1 MSTTLPFKRKIIND
15 PLYGFITISDKLVFD
30 VIEHPFFQRLRRIEQ
45 LGLASMVYP
54 GALHTRF
61 HHALGAMHLMGQAIE
76 TLRSKD
82 FHISN
87 EEAQG
92 ATLAILLHDIGH
104 GPFSHA
110 LEHHIVHGISHE
122 EITLMFMKQLNLEF
136 DNKLETAIAI
146 FSNTYPRKFL
156 HQLVS
161 GQLDMDRLDY
171 LMRDSFYTGVSEGV
185 ISTDRILKML
195 TVVDDELAVE
205 LKGIYSIE
213 KFIVARRLMYW
224 QVYYH
229 KTVLAVEYMLISILN
244 RARTL
249 AFEGRKLPASESL
262 MFFLSQQIG
271 GKQFISSPSILSTFA
286 SLDDYDIHCAIKQWS
301 GYPDAILSSLCDS
314 LINRNLFR
322 VIITSTPLA
331 EDRIIEIRNS
341 INMKLNLAGND
352 YSYFMGQGEISNSA
366 YDPNNDRITIVDKN
380 SQRWDISGLSEQLN
394 IAIYNKTV
402 SKFFTYFPKWAY
414 NIETHVK

>member
-1 MSTTLPFKRKIIND
+1 MTTAPDFKRKIIND

-76 TLRSKD
+76 TLRSKG
-82 FHISN
+82 FQISAD
-87 EEAQG
+87 EAQG

-110 LEHHIVHGISHE
+110 LEHHIVHAVSHE
-122 EITLMFMKQLNLEF
+122 EITLMFMKQLNTEF
-136 DNKLETAIAI
+136 DNKLSTAIAI
-146 FSNTYPRKFL
+146 FENSYPRKFL

-195 TVVDDELAVE
+195 TVADDDLAVE

-229 KTVLAVEYMLISILN
+229 KTVLAVEYMLISILS

-249 AFEGRKLPASESL
+249 ATEGVDLQASAAL
-262 MFFLSQQIG
+262 MFFLQQQIG
-271 GKQFISSPSILSTFA
+271 REQFDASPSILSAFA
-286 SLDDYDIHCAIKQWS
+286 VLDDYDIYSALKQWS
-301 GYPDAILSSLCDS
+301 AHSDPILSSLCSD
-314 LINRNLFR
+314 LLNRKLFR
-322 VIITSTPLA
+322 VVITTTPFPDEKTNA
-331 EDRIIEIRNS
+331 IRAMIKKQLTLS
-341 INMKLNLAGND
+341 ND
-352 YSYFMGQGEISNSA
+352 NYRYFTGQGEISNSA
-366 YDPNNDRITIVDKN
+366 YDPNSDRITIIDKN
-380 SQRWDISGLSEQLN
+380 GERWDISGLSEQLN
-394 IAIYNKTV
+394 IAVYNKTV
-402 SKFFTYFPKWAY
+402 SKFFTYYPKWA
-414 NIETHVK
+414 NE

>member
-1 MSTTLPFKRKIIND
+1 MSTAPSFKRKIIND
-15 PLYGFITISDKLVFD
+15 PLYGFITIADKLVFD

-61 HHALGAMHLMGQAIE
+61 HHAIGAMHLMGQAIE

-82 FHISN
+82 FQISN
-87 EEAQG
+87 IEAQG

-110 LEHHIVHGISHE
+110 LEHHIVHEISHE
-122 EITLMFMKQLNLEF
+122 EITLIFMKKLNSEF

-146 FSNTYPRKFL
+146 FENSYPRKFL

-161 GQLDMDRLDY
+161 GQLDMDRMDY

-229 KTVLAVEYMLISILN
+229 KTVLAVEYMQISILN
-244 RARTL
+244 RARAL
-249 AFEGRKLPASESL
+249 AAEGRELPASKSL

-271 GKQFISSPSILSTFA
+271 NEEFIWSPEILSTFA

-301 GYPDAILSSLCDS
+301 TYPDAILSSLCDS
-314 LINRNLFR
+314 LLNRNLFR
-322 VIITSTPLA
+322 VIITSTPLPVDNIK
-331 EDRIIEIRNS
+331 EIQNRITQ
-341 INMKLNLAGND
+341 KLNLTGEN
-352 YSYFMGQGEISNSA
+352 YKYFTGQGEISNSA

-380 SQRWDISGLSEQLN
+380 NQRWDISGLSEQLN

-402 SKFFTYFPKWAY
+402 SKFFTYYPKWAD
-414 NIETHVK
+414 E

>member
-1 MSTTLPFKRKIIND
+1 MSTDPAFNRKIIND
-15 PLYGFITISDKLVFD
+15 PLYGFITIADKLVFD
-30 VIEHPFFQRLRRIEQ
+30 VIEHPYFQRLRRIEQ

-76 TLRSKD
+76 TLRSKG
-82 FHISN
+82 FEISP
-87 EEAQG
+87 EEALG

-110 LEHHIVHGISHE
+110 LEHHIAQGITHE
-122 EITLMFMKQLNLEF
+122 EITLVFLRYLNTEF
-136 DNKLETAIAI
+136 ENKLETAIAI
-146 FSNTYPRKFL
+146 FENTYPRKFL

-195 TVVDDELAVE
+195 TVDDDELAVD

-229 KTVLAVEYMLISILN
+229 KTVLAVEYMQISILN

-249 AFEGRKLPASESL
+249 ASKGIELPASSAL
-262 MFFLSQQIG
+262 MFFLSQEIG
-271 GKQFISSPSILSTFA
+271 KEQFETSPEILSTFA
-286 SLDDYDIHCAIKQWS
+286 SLDDYDIHSAIKQWS
-301 GYPDAILSSLCDS
+301 SHPDPILSLLCTSL
-314 LINRNLFR
+314 LNRNLFR
-322 VIITSTPLA
+322 VIISTTPFA
-331 EDRIIEIRNS
+331 EDKINGIRQRITE
-341 INMKLNLAGND
+341 KLKLGGED
-352 YSYFMGQGEISNSA
+352 FSYFTGQGEISNSA
-366 YDPNNDRITIVDKN
+366 YDPNNDRITIIDKN
-380 SQRWDISGLSEQLN
+380 GERWDISGLSEQLN
-394 IAIYNKTV
+394 IAVYNKTV
-402 SKFFTYFPKWAY
+402 SKYFTYFPKWAGL
-414 NIETHVK
+414 

>member
-1 MSTTLPFKRKIIND
+1 VNTTKKKKRKIIND
-15 PLYGFITISDKLVFD
+15 PLYGFITISDELVFKL
-30 VIEHPFFQRLRRIEQ
+30 IEHPYFQRLRRIEQ

-76 TLRSKD
+76 TLRSKGLQ
-82 FHISN
+82 ISKN
-87 EEAQG
+87 EAQG

-110 LEHHIVHGISHE
+110 LEHHIVSGITHE
-122 EITLMFMKQLNLEF
+122 EITLLFMKQLNREF
-136 DNKLETAIAI
+136 DNKLDTAISI
-146 FSNTYPRKFL
+146 FENTYPRKFL

-195 TVVDDELAVE
+195 TVADDELAVE

-229 KTVLAVEYMLISILN
+229 KTVLAVEYMLISILE

-249 AFEGRKLPASESL
+249 VSEGKNIAASSAL
-262 MFFLSQQIG
+262 MFFLGQTIEK
-271 GKQFISSPSILSTFA
+271 KQFESSPSFLSKFA
-286 SLDDYDIHCAIKQWS
+286 KLDDYDIYSAIKEWAS
-301 GYPDAILSSLCDS
+301 NPDQILSTLCESL
-314 LINRNLFR
+314 LNRKLFR
-322 VIITSTPLA
+322 VVITTKPFTG
-331 EDRIIEIRNS
+331 EKTNQIRTK
-341 INMKLNLAGND
+341 ITEMLKLSDLD
-352 YSYFMGQGEISNSA
+352 YSYFTGSGEISNSA
-366 YDPNNDRITIVDKN
+366 YDPSHDRISIIDKN
-380 SQRWDISGLSEQLN
+380 GERWDISGLSEQLN
-394 IAIYNKTV
+394 IAIYNKIV
-402 SKFFTYFPKWAY
+402 SKFFTYYPKWAD
-414 NIETHVK
+414 E

>member
-1 MSTTLPFKRKIIND
+1 MIIALAEKRKIIND
-15 PLYGFITISDKLVFD
+15 PLYGFITIADKLVYD

-61 HHALGAMHLMGQAIE
+61 HHALGAMHLMSLAID
-76 TLRSKD
+76 TLRSKG
-82 FHISN
+82 FQITQ

-92 ATLAILLHDIGH
+92 ATLAILMHDIGH

-110 LEHHIVHGISHE
+110 LEHHIVTGISHE
-122 EITLMFMKQLNLEF
+122 DITLMFMHQLNAEF
-136 DNKLETAIAI
+136 DNKLGLAIAI
-146 FSNTYPRKFL
+146 FENTYSRKFL

-195 TVVDDELAVE
+195 TVSDDELAVE

-229 KTVLAVEYMLISILN
+229 KTVLAVEYMIISILN
-244 RARTL
+244 RARAL
-249 AFEGRKLPASESL
+249 AAEGLKLPASAAL
-262 MFFLSQQIG
+262 MFFLDREIG
-271 GKQFISSPSILSTFA
+271 KKQFISSPTFLSTFA
-286 SLDDYDIHCAIKQWS
+286 ALDDYDIYSAIKEWS
-301 GYPDAILSSLCDS
+301 SHPDKILSLLCSSL
-314 LINRNLFR
+314 LNRNLFR
-322 VIITSTPLA
+322 VSISTIPFDTEKA
-331 EDRIIEIRNS
+331 EKIQRRISE
-341 INMKLNLAGND
+341 KLSLSGDD
-352 YSYFMGQGEISNSA
+352 YQYFSGQGEISNSA
-366 YDPNNDRITIVDKN
+366 YDPNNDRITIIDK
-380 SQRWDISGLSEQLN
+380 SGERWDISGLSEQLN
-394 IAIYNKTV
+394 IAVYNKTV
-402 SKFFTYFPKWAY
+402 SKYFTYFPKWAD
-414 NIETHVK
+414 I

>member
-1 MSTTLPFKRKIIND
+1 MTTSLPFKRKIIND
-15 PLYGFITISDKLVFD
+15 PLYGFITIADKLVFD
-30 VIEHPFFQRLRRIEQ
+30 VIEHSFFQRLRRIEQ

-76 TLRSKD
+76 TLRSKG

-92 ATLAILLHDIGH
+92 AILAILLHDIGH

-110 LEHHIVHGISHE
+110 LEHQIVHCISHE
-122 EITLMFMKQLNLEF
+122 EITLMFMKYLNAEF
-136 DNKLETAIAI
+136 GGKLDMAISI
-146 FSNTYPRKFL
+146 FENSYPRKFL

-171 LMRDSFYTGVSEGV
+171 LMRDSFYTGVNEGV

-195 TVVDDELAVE
+195 TVHDDELAVE

-229 KTVLAVEYMLISILN
+229 KTVLSVEYMLVSILN
-244 RARTL
+244 RARVLL
-249 AFEGRKLPASESL
+249 AESKELPASKAL
-262 MFFLSQQIG
+262 RFFLSQQIG
-271 GKQFISSPSILSTFA
+271 KEQFDSSPEILATFA
-286 SLDDYDIHCAIKQWS
+286 ALDDYDIHSAIKEWS
-301 GYPDAILSSLCDS
+301 SNPDPVLSLLCTSL
-314 LINRNLFR
+314 LNRKLFR
-322 VIITSTPLA
+322 VIISNTPFA
-331 EDRIIEIRNS
+331 PEKIEKIRNN
-341 INMKLNLAGND
+341 ITGKLKLKIDEYKFLSGL
-352 YSYFMGQGEISNSA
+352 GEISNSA
-366 YDPNNDRITIVDKN
+366 YDPNNDRITMVDKN
-380 SQRWDISGLSEQLN
+380 DQRWDISGLSEQLN

-402 SKFFTYFPKWAY
+402 SKYFIYYPKWAED
-414 NIETHVK
+414 N

>member
-1 MSTTLPFKRKIIND
+1 VTTASGFKRKIIND
-15 PLYGFITISDKLVFD
+15 PLYGFITIADKLVFD

-45 LGLASMVYP
+45 LGHASMVYP

-61 HHALGAMHLMGQAIE
+61 HHALGAMHLMSLAIE
-76 TLRSKD
+76 TLRSKG

-110 LEHHIVHGISHE
+110 LEHHIVTGISHE
-122 EITLMFMKQLNLEF
+122 EITSMFMKQLNIEF
-136 DNKLETAIAI
+136 DHKLDVAIAI
-146 FSNTYPRKFL
+146 FENNYPRKFL

-171 LMRDSFYTGVSEGV
+171 LMRDSFYTGVNEGV

-195 TVVDDELAVE
+195 TVDDDELAVE

-244 RARTL
+244 RARELVKNGRELPCSSALKYFL
-249 AFEGRKLPASESL
+249 ARQVSKEQFNAS
-262 MFFLSQQIG
+262 
-271 GKQFISSPSILSTFA
+271 PDILLKFA
-286 SLDDYDIHCAIKQWS
+286 ALDDYDIHHAVKEWS
-301 GYPDAILSSLCDS
+301 DDSDPILGLLCKSLM
-314 LINRNLFR
+314 NRKLFR
-322 VIITSTPLA
+322 VVINTEPFTEEKTAQIKN
-331 EDRIIEIRNS
+331 RIIER
-341 INMKLNLAGND
+341 LNLNGEE
-352 YSYFMGQGEISNSA
+352 YKYFIGQGEISNSA
-366 YDPNNDRITIVDKN
+366 YNPGSDRITIVDKKGE
-380 SQRWDISGLSEQLN
+380 RWDISGLSEQLN
-394 IAIYNKTV
+394 IAVYNKTV
-402 SKFFTYFPKWAY
+402 SKYFTYFPKWADL
-414 NIETHVK
+414 

>member
-1 MSTTLPFKRKIIND
+1 VSSAPVFKRKIIND
-15 PLYGFITISDKLVFD
+15 PLYGFITIADKLVFD

-76 TLRSKD
+76 TLRSKG
-82 FHISN
+82 FQISA

-110 LEHHIVHGISHE
+110 LEHHIVHNISHE
-122 EITLMFMKQLNLEF
+122 EITLMFLKYLNKEF
-136 DNKLETAIAI
+136 DDKLETAIAI
-146 FSNTYPRKFL
+146 FENSYPRKFL

-161 GQLDMDRLDY
+161 GQLDVDRLDY

-195 TVVDDELAVE
+195 TVVDDDLAVE

-229 KTVLAVEYMLISILN
+229 KTVLAVEYMQISILN

-249 AFEGRKLPASESL
+249 ASKGVELPASSAL
-262 MFFLSQQIG
+262 MFFLRQQIG
-271 GKQFISSPSILSTFA
+271 KEQFESSPEILSTFA
-286 SLDDYDIHCAIKQWS
+286 SLDDYDIHSAIKEWS
-301 GYPDAILSSLCDS
+301 SHPDPILSLLCTSL
-314 LINRNLFR
+314 LHRNLFR
-322 VIITSTPLA
+322 VVISATPFAEEKTS
-331 EDRIIEIRNS
+331 EIRNR
-341 INMKLNLAGND
+341 IITKLNLKGED
-352 YSYFMGQGEISNSA
+352 YSYFTGQGEISNSA
-366 YDPNNDRITIVDKN
+366 YDPNNDRITIVDKDGE
-380 SQRWDISGLSEQLN
+380 RWDISGLSEQLN

-402 SKFFTYFPKWAY
+402 SKFFTWFPKWAD
-414 NIETHVK
+414 K

>member
-1 MSTTLPFKRKIIND
+1 MSVPASFKRKIIND
-15 PLYGFITISDKLVFD
+15 PLYGFITIADKLVFD
-30 VIEHPFFQRLRRIEQ
+30 VIEHPYFQRLRRIEQ

-61 HHALGAMHLMGQAIE
+61 HHALGAMHLMGLAIE
-76 TLRSKD
+76 TLRSKG
-82 FHISN
+82 FEISQQ
-87 EEAQG
+87 EAQG

-110 LEHHIVHGISHE
+110 LEHQFVHGISHE
-122 EITLMFMKQLNLEF
+122 EITLMFLKYLNKEF

-146 FSNTYPRKFL
+146 FENTYPRKFL

-161 GQLDMDRLDY
+161 GQLDVDRLDY

-195 TVVDDELAVE
+195 TVDDDELAVE

-229 KTVLAVEYMLISILN
+229 KTVLAVEYMQISILN
-244 RARTL
+244 RARSL
-249 AFEGRKLPASESL
+249 AMIGIALPASVAL
-262 MFFLSQQIG
+262 KFFLNQEIG
-271 GKQFISSPSILSTFA
+271 KEQFLSSPDMLSQFA
-286 SLDDYDIHCAIKQWS
+286 ALDDYDIHSAIKEWAS
-301 GYPDAILSSLCDS
+301 HSDPILSSLCYS
-314 LINRNLFR
+314 LLNRELFR
-322 VIITSTPLA
+322 AVITSVPFS
-331 EDRIIEIRNS
+331 EEKINGIRQK
-341 INMKLNLAGND
+341 ITEKLGLSGDD
-352 YSYFMGQGEISNSA
+352 YSYFTGQGEISNSA
-366 YDPNNDRITIVDKN
+366 YDPNNDRITIIDKN
-380 SQRWDISGLSEQLN
+380 GERWDISGLSEQLN

-402 SKFFTYFPKWAY
+402 SKFFTYFPKWAD
-414 NIETHVK
+414 E

>member
-1 MSTTLPFKRKIIND
+1 MTPSPVFKRKIIND

-61 HHALGAMHLMGQAIE
+61 QHALGSMHLMGQAIE
-76 TLRSKD
+76 TLRSKGLN
-82 FHISN
+82 ISAD
-87 EEAQG
+87 EAQG

-110 LEHHIVHGISHE
+110 LEHHIVSGISHE
-122 EITLMFMKQLNLEF
+122 EITLIFMKQLNAEF
-136 DNKLETAIAI
+136 GNKLETAISI
-146 FSNTYPRKFL
+146 FENSYPRKFF

-195 TVVDDELAVE
+195 TVDDDELAVE

-229 KTVLAVEYMLISILN
+229 KTVLAVEYMLVSILS
-244 RARTL
+244 RARALVTS
-249 AFEGRKLPASESL
+249 GSKLPASTAL
-262 MFFLSQQIG
+262 LFFLSQQV
-271 GKQFISSPSILSTFA
+271 GKEQFTTSPSVLSTF
-286 SLDDYDIHCAIKQWS
+286 SKLDDYDIYSAIKEWASNDDQ
-301 GYPDAILSSLCDS
+301 ILSLLCTSL
-314 LINRNLFR
+314 LNRKLFR
-322 VIITSTPLA
+322 VVITTEPFEVEKINKINS
-331 EDRIIEIRNS
+331 RITE
-341 INMKLNLAGND
+341 KLNLSGD
-352 YSYFMGQGEISNSA
+352 EYSYYSGQGEISNSA
-366 YDPNNDRITIVDKN
+366 YDPNNDRITIIDKMGE
-380 SQRWDISGLSEQLN
+380 RWDISGLSEQLN

-402 SKFFTYFPKWAY
+402 SKFFTYFPKWA
-414 NIETHVK
+414 ND

>member
-1 MSTTLPFKRKIIND
+1 MATAPAFKRKIIND
-15 PLYGFITISDKLVFD
+15 PLYGFITIADKLVFD
-30 VIEHPFFQRLRRIEQ
+30 IIEHPFFQRLRRIEQ

-61 HHALGAMHLMGQAIE
+61 HHAIGAMHLMGQAIE

-82 FHISN
+82 FQISPK
-87 EEAQG
+87 EAQG

-110 LEHHIVHGISHE
+110 LEHHIVHDISHE
-122 EITLMFMKQLNLEF
+122 EITLMFMKELNSEF
-136 DNKLETAIAI
+136 DNKLETAIEI

-161 GQLDMDRLDY
+161 GQLDMDRMDY

-229 KTVLAVEYMLISILN
+229 KTVLAVEYMQISILN
-244 RARTL
+244 RARAL
-249 AFEGRKLPASESL
+249 ATEGKELPASKSL
-262 MFFLSQQIG
+262 MFFLSRQIG
-271 GKQFISSPSILSTFA
+271 EAQFIASPEILSIFA
-286 SLDDYDIHCAIKQWS
+286 SLDDYDIHCAIKQWAS
-301 GYPDAILSSLCDS
+301 YPDAILSSLCKS
-314 LINRNLFR
+314 LLNRNLFR
-322 VIITSTPLA
+322 VVITSTPMEA
-331 EDRIIEIRNS
+331 ERITEIKNRIS
-341 INMKLNLAGND
+341 EKLNLVGND
-352 YSYFMGQGEISNSA
+352 YSYFTGQGEISNSA
-366 YDPNNDRITIVDKN
+366 YDPNNDRITIVDKIG
-380 SQRWDISGLSEQLN
+380 QRWDISGLSEQLN

-402 SKFFTYFPKWAY
+402 SKFFTYYPKWAD
-414 NIETHVK
+414 E

>member
-1 MSTTLPFKRKIIND
+1 MTTASGFKRKIIND
-15 PLYGFITISDKLVFD
+15 PLYGFITIADKLVFD

-45 LGLASMVYP
+45 LGHASMVYP

-61 HHALGAMHLMGQAIE
+61 HHALGAMHLMSLAIE
-76 TLRSKD
+76 TLRSKG

-110 LEHHIVHGISHE
+110 LEHHIVTGISHE
-122 EITLMFMKQLNLEF
+122 EITSMFMKQLNIEF
-136 DNKLETAIAI
+136 NHKLDVAIAI
-146 FSNTYPRKFL
+146 FENKYPRKFL

-171 LMRDSFYTGVSEGV
+171 LMRDSFYTGVNEGV

-195 TVVDDELAVE
+195 TVDDDELAVE

-244 RARTL
+244 RARELVRNGRELPCSSALKYFL
-249 AFEGRKLPASESL
+249 ARQVSKEQFNAS
-262 MFFLSQQIG
+262 
-271 GKQFISSPSILSTFA
+271 PDILLKFA
-286 SLDDYDIHCAIKQWS
+286 ALDDYDIHHAVKEWS
-301 GYPDAILSSLCDS
+301 DDSDPILGLLCKSLM
-314 LINRNLFR
+314 NRKLFR
-322 VIITSTPLA
+322 VVINTEPFTEEKTAQIKN
-331 EDRIIEIRNS
+331 RIIER
-341 INMKLNLAGND
+341 LNLNGEE
-352 YSYFMGQGEISNSA
+352 YKYFIGQGEISNSA
-366 YDPNNDRITIVDKN
+366 YDPGSDRITIVDKKGE
-380 SQRWDISGLSEQLN
+380 RWDISGLSEQLN
-394 IAIYNKTV
+394 IAVYNKTV
-402 SKFFTYFPKWAY
+402 SKYFTYFPKWADL
-414 NIETHVK
+414 

>member
-1 MSTTLPFKRKIIND
+1 MTTAPDFKRKIIND

-76 TLRSKD
+76 TLRSKG
-82 FHISN
+82 FQISAD
-87 EEAQG
+87 EAQG

-110 LEHHIVHGISHE
+110 LEHHIVHAVSHE
-122 EITLMFMKQLNLEF
+122 EITLMFMKQLNTEF
-136 DNKLETAIAI
+136 DNKLSTAIAI
-146 FSNTYPRKFL
+146 FENSYPRKFL

-195 TVVDDELAVE
+195 TVADDDLAVE

-229 KTVLAVEYMLISILN
+229 KTVLAVEYMLISILS

-249 AFEGRKLPASESL
+249 ANEGADLQASAAL
-262 MFFLSQQIG
+262 MFFLQQQIG
-271 GKQFISSPSILSTFA
+271 REQFDASPSILSAFA
-286 SLDDYDIHCAIKQWS
+286 VLDDYDIYSALKQWS
-301 GYPDAILSSLCDS
+301 AHSDPILSSLCSD
-314 LINRNLFR
+314 LLNRKLFR
-322 VIITSTPLA
+322 VVITTTPFPDEKTNA
-331 EDRIIEIRNS
+331 IRAM
-341 INMKLNLAGND
+341 IKKQLNLSND
-352 YSYFMGQGEISNSA
+352 NYRYFTGQGEISNSA
-366 YDPNNDRITIVDKN
+366 YDPNSDRITIIDKN
-380 SQRWDISGLSEQLN
+380 GERWDISGLSEQLN
-394 IAIYNKTV
+394 IAVYNKTV
-402 SKFFTYFPKWAY
+402 SKFFTYYPKWA
-414 NIETHVK
+414 NE

>member
-1 MSTTLPFKRKIIND
+1 MSTAPAFERKIIND
-15 PLYGFITISDKLVFD
+15 PLYGFITIADKLVFD

-76 TLRSKD
+76 TLRSKGFD
-82 FHISN
+82 ISQQ
-87 EEAQG
+87 EAQG

-110 LEHHIVHGISHE
+110 LENHIVQGISHE
-122 EITLMFMKQLNLEF
+122 EITLMFMQQMNSEF

-146 FSNTYPRKFL
+146 FSNTYHRKFL

-229 KTVLAVEYMLISILN
+229 KTVLSVEYMQISILN
-244 RARTL
+244 RARAL
-249 AFEGRKLPASESL
+249 AAKGVDLPASPAL
-262 MFFLSQQIG
+262 KFFLENQIG
-271 GKQFISSPSILSTFA
+271 KEQFLSSPEILSIFA
-286 SLDDYDIHCAIKQWS
+286 TLDDYDIYSAIKEWS
-301 GYPDAILSSLCDS
+301 THSDPILSSLCYS
-314 LINRNLFR
+314 VLNRELFR
-322 VIITSTPLA
+322 AVITTIPFT
-331 EDRIIEIRNS
+331 EEKINGIRNR
-341 INMKLNLAGND
+341 ITEKLKLDGED
-352 YSYFMGQGEISNSA
+352 YSYFTGQGEISNSA
-366 YDPNNDRITIVDKN
+366 YDPNNDRITIVDKKGE
-380 SQRWDISGLSEQLN
+380 RWDISGLSEQLN

-402 SKFFTYFPKWAY
+402 SKFFTYFPKWAD
-414 NIETHVK
+414 

>member
-1 MSTTLPFKRKIIND
+1 MAKRKIIND
-15 PLYGFITISDKLVFD
+15 PLYGFITIADPLVFD
-30 VIEHPFFQRLRRIEQ
+30 IIEHPFFQRLRRIEQ

-76 TLRSKD
+76 TLKSKG
-82 FHISN
+82 FKISAK
-87 EEAQG
+87 ETQG
-92 ATLAILLHDIGH
+92 AILAILLHDIGH

-110 LEHHIVHGISHE
+110 LENHIISGISHE
-122 EITLMFMKQLNLEF
+122 EITLKIMHHLNMQF
-136 DNKLETAIAI
+136 GNRLETAIAI

-195 TVVDDELAVE
+195 TVADDELAVE

-229 KTVLAVEYMLISILN
+229 KTVLAAEYMLISILN
-244 RARTL
+244 RAREL
-249 AFEGRKLPASESL
+249 ASNSVDLPGTPAL
-262 MFFLSQQIG
+262 LFFLKNQINR
-271 GKQFISSPSILSTFA
+271 QSFIESTDILEKFTQI
-286 SLDDYDIHCAIKQWS
+286 DDYDIFTAIKEWS
-301 GYPDAILSSLCDS
+301 INDDSILSLLCRSLLD
-314 LINRNLFR
+314 RKLFR
-322 VIITSTPLA
+322 VVINSSPFSLSETLK
-331 EDRIIEIRNS
+331 IRNT
-341 INMKLNLAGND
+341 ITEKLNLNND
-352 YSYFMGQGEISNSA
+352 EYSYFTGQGEISNSA
-366 YDPNNDRITIVDKN
+366 YNPDNDRITIVDKEGN
-380 SQRWDISGLSEQLN
+380 RFDISGLSEQLN
-394 IAIYNKTV
+394 IAIYNKSV
-402 SKFFTYFPKWAY
+402 SKHFMWFPKWVS
-414 NIETHVK
+414 T

>member
-1 MSTTLPFKRKIIND
+1 MTTAPDFKRKIIND

-76 TLRSKD
+76 TLRSKG
-82 FHISN
+82 FQISTD
-87 EEAQG
+87 EAQG

-110 LEHHIVHGISHE
+110 LEHHIVHAVSHE
-122 EITLMFMKQLNLEF
+122 EITLMFMKQLNAEF
-136 DNKLETAIAI
+136 DNKLSTAIAI
-146 FSNTYPRKFL
+146 FENSYPRKFL

-195 TVVDDELAVE
+195 TVADDDLAVE

-229 KTVLAVEYMLISILN
+229 KTVLAVEYMLISILS
-244 RARTL
+244 RARSL
-249 AFEGRKLPASESL
+249 ATEGADLQASAAL
-262 MFFLSQQIG
+262 MFFLKQQIG
-271 GKQFISSPSILSTFA
+271 REQFDASPDILSTFA
-286 SLDDYDIHCAIKQWS
+286 VLDDYDIYSALKQWS
-301 GYPDAILSSLCDS
+301 THTDPILSSLCSD
-314 LINRNLFR
+314 LLNRKLFR
-322 VIITSTPLA
+322 VVITTTPFPA
-331 EDRIIEIRNS
+331 EKTNAIRAM
-341 INMKLNLAGND
+341 IKKRLNLSND
-352 YSYFMGQGEISNSA
+352 DYRYFTGQGEISNSA
-366 YDPNNDRITIVDKN
+366 YDPNSDRITIIDKN
-380 SQRWDISGLSEQLN
+380 GERWDISGLSEQLN
-394 IAIYNKTV
+394 IAVYNKTV
-402 SKFFTYFPKWAY
+402 SKFFTYYPKWA
-414 NIETHVK
+414 NE

>member
-1 MSTTLPFKRKIIND
+1 MTTSLPFKRKIIND
-15 PLYGFITISDKLVFD
+15 PLYGFITIADKLVFD

-76 TLRSKD
+76 TLRSKG
-82 FHISN
+82 FHISH

-92 ATLAILLHDIGH
+92 AILAILLHDIGH

-110 LEHHIVHGISHE
+110 LEHQIVHGISHE
-122 EITLMFMKQLNLEF
+122 EITLMFMKYLNAEF
-136 DNKLETAIAI
+136 GGKLDMAISI
-146 FSNTYPRKFL
+146 FENSYPRKFL

-171 LMRDSFYTGVSEGV
+171 LMRDSFYTGVNEGV

-195 TVVDDELAVE
+195 TVIDDELAVE

-229 KTVLAVEYMLISILN
+229 KTVLSVEYMLVSILN
-244 RARTL
+244 RARVLL
-249 AFEGRKLPASESL
+249 AESKELPSSKAL
-262 MFFLSQQIG
+262 RFFLSQQIG
-271 GKQFISSPSILSTFA
+271 KAQFDSSPEILATFA
-286 SLDDYDIHCAIKQWS
+286 AIDDYDIHSAIKEWS
-301 GYPDAILSSLCDS
+301 SNPDPVLSLLCKSLLD
-314 LINRNLFR
+314 RKLFR
-322 VIITSTPLA
+322 VIISNTPFLP
-331 EDRIIEIRNS
+331 EKIEKIRNK
-341 INMKLNLAGND
+341 ITEKLKLKSDEYKFLSGL
-352 YSYFMGQGEISNSA
+352 GEISNSA
-366 YDPNNDRITIVDKN
+366 YDPNNDRITMVDKN
-380 SQRWDISGLSEQLN
+380 DQRWDISGLSEQLN

-402 SKFFTYFPKWAY
+402 SKYFIYYPKWAED
-414 NIETHVK
+414 N

>member
-1 MSTTLPFKRKIIND
+1 MSTVSGFKRKIIND
-15 PLYGFITISDKLVFD
+15 PLYGFITIADKLVFEI
-30 VIEHPFFQRLRRIEQ
+30 IEHPFFQRLRRIEQ

-110 LEHHIVHGISHE
+110 LEHHIVHNISHE
-122 EITLMFMKQLNLEF
+122 EITLMFMNHLNSEFNNQL
-136 DNKLETAIAI
+136 KTAIEI
-146 FSNTYPRKFL
+146 FTNSYPRKFL

-195 TVVDDELAVE
+195 TVIDDELAVE

-229 KTVLAVEYMLISILN
+229 KTVLAVEYMQISILN
-244 RARTL
+244 RARAL
-249 AFEGRKLPASESL
+249 AAEGHKLPASQEL
-262 MFFLSQQIG
+262 MFFLNNQIG
-271 GKQFISSPSILSTFA
+271 KEQFDSSTSVLSAFA
-286 SLDDYDIHCAIKQWS
+286 SIDDYDIHCAIKQWS
-301 GYPDAILSSLCDS
+301 AYPDPILSSLCDS
-314 LINRNLFR
+314 LLNRNLFR
-322 VIITSTPLA
+322 VIITSEPFA
-331 EDRIIEIRNS
+331 EDKVNEIKNRITE
-341 INMKLNLAGND
+341 KLNLTGD
-352 YSYFMGQGEISNSA
+352 EYSYFTGQGEISNSA
-366 YDPNNDRITIVDKN
+366 YDPNNDRITIVDKD
-380 SQRWDISGLSEQLN
+380 SKRFDISGLSEQLN

-402 SKFFTYFPKWAY
+402 SKYFTYYPKWAD
-414 NIETHVK
+414 E

>member
-1 MSTTLPFKRKIIND
+1 MTTAPDFKRKIIND

-76 TLRSKD
+76 TLRSKG
-82 FHISN
+82 FQISAD
-87 EEAQG
+87 EAQG

-110 LEHHIVHGISHE
+110 LEHHIVHAVSHE
-122 EITLMFMKQLNLEF
+122 EITLMFMKQLNTEF
-136 DNKLETAIAI
+136 DNKLSTAIAI
-146 FSNTYPRKFL
+146 FENSYPRKFL

-195 TVVDDELAVE
+195 TVADDDLAVE

-229 KTVLAVEYMLISILN
+229 KTVLAVEYMLISILS

-249 AFEGRKLPASESL
+249 ATEGVDLQASAAL
-262 MFFLSQQIG
+262 MFFLQQQIG
-271 GKQFISSPSILSTFA
+271 REQFDASPSILSAFA
-286 SLDDYDIHCAIKQWS
+286 VLDDYDIYSALKQWS
-301 GYPDAILSSLCDS
+301 AHSDPILSSLCSD
-314 LINRNLFR
+314 LLNRKLFR
-322 VIITSTPLA
+322 VVITTTPFPDEKTNA
-331 EDRIIEIRNS
+331 IRAM
-341 INMKLNLAGND
+341 IKKQLNLSND
-352 YSYFMGQGEISNSA
+352 NYRYFTGQGEISNSA
-366 YDPNNDRITIVDKN
+366 YDPNSDRITIIDKN
-380 SQRWDISGLSEQLN
+380 GERWDISGLSEQLN
-394 IAIYNKTV
+394 IAVYNKTV
-402 SKFFTYFPKWAY
+402 SKFFTYYPKWA
-414 NIETHVK
+414 NE

>member
-1 MSTTLPFKRKIIND
+1 MTTATGFKRKIIHD
-15 PLYGFITISDKLVFD
+15 PLYGFITIADKLVFD

-45 LGLASMVYP
+45 LGHASMVYP

-61 HHALGAMHLMGQAIE
+61 HHALGAMHLMSQAIE
-76 TLRSKD
+76 TLRSKG

-110 LEHHIVHGISHE
+110 LEHHIVTGISHE
-122 EITLMFMKQLNLEF
+122 EITSMFMKQMNIEF
-136 DNKLETAIAI
+136 NHKLDVAIEIFENK
-146 FSNTYPRKFL
+146 YPRKFL

-171 LMRDSFYTGVSEGV
+171 LMRDSFYTGVNEGV

-195 TVVDDELAVE
+195 TVDGDELAVE

-244 RARTL
+244 RAREL
-249 AFEGRKLPASESL
+249 VKNGRELPCSSAL
-262 MFFLSQQIG
+262 KFFLSRQVS
-271 GKQFISSPSILSTFA
+271 KEQFNASADILKKFA
-286 SLDDYDIHCAIKQWS
+286 ALDDYDIHHAVKEWS
-301 GYPDAILSSLCDS
+301 DDSDPILSLLCKSLM
-314 LINRNLFR
+314 NRKLFR
-322 VIITSTPLA
+322 VVINTEPFTA
-331 EDRIIEIRNS
+331 EKTTQIKNRIIERL
-341 INMKLNLAGND
+341 KLNGEE
-352 YSYFMGQGEISNSA
+352 YKYFIGQGEISNSA
-366 YDPNNDRITIVDKN
+366 YNPGSDRITIVDKKGE
-380 SQRWDISGLSEQLN
+380 RWDISGLSEQLN
-394 IAIYNKTV
+394 IAVYNKTV
-402 SKFFTYFPKWAY
+402 SKFFTYFPKWADL
-414 NIETHVK
+414 

>member
-1 MSTTLPFKRKIIND
+1 MSAIPTFKRKIIND

-30 VIEHPFFQRLRRIEQ
+30 VIEHPYFQRLRRIEQ

-61 HHALGAMHLMGQAIE
+61 HHALGAMHLMGQAID
-76 TLRSKD
+76 TLRAKG
-82 FHISN
+82 FTISP

-110 LEHHIVHGISHE
+110 LEHHIVNGISHE
-122 EITLMFMKQLNLEF
+122 EITLMFMHKLNAEF
-136 DNKLETAIAI
+136 GNKLETAIAI
-146 FSNTYPRKFL
+146 FANTYPRKFL

-171 LMRDSFYTGVSEGV
+171 LMRDSFYTGVNEGV

-195 TVVDDELAVE
+195 TIADGELAVE

-229 KTVLAVEYMLISILN
+229 KTVLAVEYMMVSILN
-244 RARTL
+244 RARDL
-249 AFEGRKLPASESL
+249 VKQGEELPASNAL
-262 MFFLSQQIG
+262 QFFIGKQIG
-271 GKQFISSPSILSTFA
+271 KEQFESSEITLKKFA
-286 SLDDYDIHCAIKQWS
+286 ALDDYDLFSAIKIWTEHKDQ
-301 GYPDAILSSLCDS
+301 ILSLLCSSL
-314 LINRNLFR
+314 LNRKLFR
-322 VIITSTPLA
+322 VVISPTPFEA
-331 EDRIIEIRNS
+331 VKMEQIRNS
-341 INMKLNLAGND
+341 ITEKLKINEEECSFFTG
-352 YSYFMGQGEISNSA
+352 GGEISNSA
-366 YDPNNDRITIVDKN
+366 YDPNNDRITIVDKDN
-380 SQRWDISGLSEQLN
+380 KLWDISGLSEQLN

-402 SKFFTYFPKWAY
+402 SKFFTYYPKWA
-414 NIETHVK
+414 

>member
-1 MSTTLPFKRKIIND
+1 MTTATDFKRKIIND
-15 PLYGFITISDKLVFD
+15 PLYGFITIADKLVFD

-45 LGLASMVYP
+45 LGHASMVYP

-61 HHALGAMHLMGQAIE
+61 HHALGAMHLMSQAIE
-76 TLRSKD
+76 TLRSKG

-110 LEHHIVHGISHE
+110 LEHHIVTGISHE
-122 EITLMFMKQLNLEF
+122 EITSMFMKQMNIEF
-136 DNKLETAIAI
+136 NHKLDVAIEIFENK
-146 FSNTYPRKFL
+146 YPRKFL

-171 LMRDSFYTGVSEGV
+171 LMRDSFYTGVNEGV

-195 TVVDDELAVE
+195 TVDDDELAVE

-244 RARTL
+244 RAREL
-249 AFEGRKLPASESL
+249 VKNGRELPCSSAL
-262 MFFLSQQIG
+262 KFFLSRQVS
-271 GKQFISSPSILSTFA
+271 KEQFNASADILKKFA
-286 SLDDYDIHCAIKQWS
+286 ALDDYDIHHAVKEWS
-301 GYPDAILSSLCDS
+301 DDSDPILSLLCKSLM
-314 LINRNLFR
+314 NRKLFR
-322 VIITSTPLA
+322 VVINTEPFTA
-331 EDRIIEIRNS
+331 EKTTQIKNRIIEKL
-341 INMKLNLAGND
+341 KLNSEE
-352 YSYFMGQGEISNSA
+352 YKYFIGQGEISNSA
-366 YDPNNDRITIVDKN
+366 YDPGSDRITIVDKKGE
-380 SQRWDISGLSEQLN
+380 RWDISGLSEQLN
-394 IAIYNKTV
+394 IAVYNKTV
-402 SKFFTYFPKWAY
+402 SKFFTYFPKWADL
-414 NIETHVK
+414 

>member
-1 MSTTLPFKRKIIND
+1 MTTASAFKRKIIND
-15 PLYGFITISDKLVFD
+15 PLYGFITIADKLVFD

-45 LGLASMVYP
+45 LGHASMVYP
-54 GALHTRF
+54 GAMHTRF
-61 HHALGAMHLMGQAIE
+61 HHALGAMHLMSLAIE
-76 TLRSKD
+76 TLRSKG

-110 LEHHIVHGISHE
+110 LEHHIVTEISHE
-122 EITLMFMKQLNLEF
+122 EITSLFMKQMNIEF
-136 DNKLETAIAI
+136 NNKLDIAIAI
-146 FSNTYPRKFL
+146 FENKYPRKFL

-171 LMRDSFYTGVSEGV
+171 LMRDSFYTGVNEGV

-195 TVVDDELAVE
+195 TVDNDELAVE

-244 RARTL
+244 RAREL
-249 AFEGRKLPASESL
+249 VKNGRELPCSSAL
-262 MFFLSQQIG
+262 KFFLGRQVSIE
-271 GKQFISSPSILSTFA
+271 QFNASPDILKKFA
-286 SLDDYDIHCAIKQWS
+286 SLDDYDIHHAVKEWS
-301 GYPDAILSSLCDS
+301 DDNDPILSLLCKSLM
-314 LINRNLFR
+314 NRKLFR
-322 VIITSTPLA
+322 VVINTEPLTEEKTA
-331 EDRIIEIRNS
+331 QIKNRIIERL
-341 INMKLNLAGND
+341 KLSGD
-352 YSYFMGQGEISNSA
+352 EYKYFIGQGEISNSA
-366 YDPNNDRITIVDKN
+366 YDPGSDRITIVDKN
-380 SQRWDISGLSEQLN
+380 GERWDISGLSEQLN
-394 IAIYNKTV
+394 IAVYNKTV
-402 SKFFTYFPKWAY
+402 SKFFTYFPKWADL
-414 NIETHVK
+414 

>member
-1 MSTTLPFKRKIIND
+1 VTTATSFKRKIIND
-15 PLYGFITISDKLVFD
+15 PLYGFITIADKLVFD

-45 LGLASMVYP
+45 LGHASMVYP

-61 HHALGAMHLMGQAIE
+61 HHALGAMHLMSQAIE
-76 TLRSKD
+76 TLRSKG

-110 LEHHIVHGISHE
+110 LEHHIVTGISHE
-122 EITLMFMKQLNLEF
+122 EITSMFMKQMNIEF
-136 DNKLETAIAI
+136 NHKLDVAIEIFENK
-146 FSNTYPRKFL
+146 YPRKFL

-171 LMRDSFYTGVSEGV
+171 LMRDSFYTGVNEGV

-195 TVVDDELAVE
+195 TVDGDELAVE

-244 RARTL
+244 RAREL
-249 AFEGRKLPASESL
+249 VKNGRELPCSSAL
-262 MFFLSQQIG
+262 KFFLSRQVS
-271 GKQFISSPSILSTFA
+271 KEQFNASADILKKFA
-286 SLDDYDIHCAIKQWS
+286 ALDDYDIHHAVKEWS
-301 GYPDAILSSLCDS
+301 DDSDPILSLLCKSLM
-314 LINRNLFR
+314 NRKLFR
-322 VIITSTPLA
+322 VVINTEPFTA
-331 EDRIIEIRNS
+331 EKTTQIKNRIIERL
-341 INMKLNLAGND
+341 KLNGEE
-352 YSYFMGQGEISNSA
+352 YKYFIGQGEISNSA
-366 YDPNNDRITIVDKN
+366 YNPGSDRITIVDKKGE
-380 SQRWDISGLSEQLN
+380 RWDISGLSEQLN
-394 IAIYNKTV
+394 IAVYNKTV
-402 SKFFTYFPKWAY
+402 SKFFTYFPKWADL
-414 NIETHVK
+414 

>member
-1 MSTTLPFKRKIIND
+1 MTTASGFKRKIIND
-15 PLYGFITISDKLVFD
+15 PLYGFITIADKLVFD

-45 LGLASMVYP
+45 LGHASMVYP

-61 HHALGAMHLMGQAIE
+61 HHALGAMHLMSLAIE
-76 TLRSKD
+76 TLRSKG

-110 LEHHIVHGISHE
+110 LEHHIVTGISHE
-122 EITLMFMKQLNLEF
+122 EITSMFMKQLNIEF
-136 DNKLETAIAI
+136 NQKLDVAIAI
-146 FSNTYPRKFL
+146 FENKYPRKFL

-171 LMRDSFYTGVSEGV
+171 LMRDSFYTGVNEGV

-195 TVVDDELAVE
+195 TVDDDELAVE

-244 RARTL
+244 RARELVRNGRELPCSSALKYFL
-249 AFEGRKLPASESL
+249 ARQVSKEQFNAS
-262 MFFLSQQIG
+262 
-271 GKQFISSPSILSTFA
+271 PDILLKFA
-286 SLDDYDIHCAIKQWS
+286 ALDDYDIHHAVKEWS
-301 GYPDAILSSLCDS
+301 DDSDPILGLLCKSLM
-314 LINRNLFR
+314 NRKLFR
-322 VIITSTPLA
+322 VVINTEPFTEEKTAQIKN
-331 EDRIIEIRNS
+331 RIIER
-341 INMKLNLAGND
+341 LNLNGEE
-352 YSYFMGQGEISNSA
+352 YKYFIGQGEISNSA
-366 YDPNNDRITIVDKN
+366 YDPGSDRITIVDKKGE
-380 SQRWDISGLSEQLN
+380 RWDISGLSEQLN
-394 IAIYNKTV
+394 IAVYNKTV
-402 SKFFTYFPKWAY
+402 SKYFTYFPKWADL
-414 NIETHVK
+414 

>member
-1 MSTTLPFKRKIIND
+1 VTTASAFKRKIIND
-15 PLYGFITISDKLVFD
+15 PLYGFITIADKLIFD

-45 LGLASMVYP
+45 LGHASMVYP
-54 GALHTRF
+54 GAMHTRF
-61 HHALGAMHLMGQAIE
+61 HHALGAMHLMSLAIE
-76 TLRSKD
+76 TLRSKG

-110 LEHHIVHGISHE
+110 LEHHIVTEISHE
-122 EITLMFMKQLNLEF
+122 EITSMFMKQMNIEF
-136 DNKLETAIAI
+136 NNKLDIAIAI
-146 FSNTYPRKFL
+146 FENKYPRKFL

-171 LMRDSFYTGVSEGV
+171 LMRDSFYTGVNEGV

-195 TVVDDELAVE
+195 TVDNDELAVE

-244 RARTL
+244 RAREL
-249 AFEGRKLPASESL
+249 VKNGRELPCSSAL
-262 MFFLSQQIG
+262 KFFLGRQVS
-271 GKQFISSPSILSTFA
+271 KEQFNASPDILMKFA
-286 SLDDYDIHCAIKQWS
+286 ALDDYDIHHAVKEWS
-301 GYPDAILSSLCDS
+301 DDSDPILGLLCKSLM
-314 LINRNLFR
+314 NRKLFR
-322 VIITSTPLA
+322 VVINTEPFTEEKTAQIKN
-331 EDRIIEIRNS
+331 RIIER
-341 INMKLNLAGND
+341 LNLNGEE
-352 YSYFMGQGEISNSA
+352 YKYFIGQGEISNSA
-366 YDPNNDRITIVDKN
+366 YNPGSDRITIVDKKGE
-380 SQRWDISGLSEQLN
+380 RWDISGLSEQLN
-394 IAIYNKTV
+394 IAVYNKTV
-402 SKFFTYFPKWAY
+402 SKYFTYFPKWADL
-414 NIETHVK
+414 

>member
-1 MSTTLPFKRKIIND
+1 VSTALPFKRKIIND
-15 PLYGFITISDKLVFD
+15 PLYGFITIADKLVFD
-30 VIEHPFFQRLRRIEQ
+30 VIEHPYFQRLRRIEQ

-61 HHALGAMHLMGQAIE
+61 HHAIGAMHLMGQAIE

-82 FHISN
+82 FYISDT
-87 EEAQG
+87 EAQG

-110 LEHHIVHGISHE
+110 LEHHIVYGISHE
-122 EITLMFMKQLNLEF
+122 EITLMFMKQLNSEF
-136 DNKLETAIAI
+136 GNKLETAISI
-146 FSNTYPRKFL
+146 FENSYPRKFL

-195 TVVDDELAVE
+195 TVVDDDLAVE

-244 RARTL
+244 RARAL
-249 AFEGRKLPASESL
+249 VAEGVELQASESL
-262 MFFLSQQIG
+262 MFFLGRQIDSE
-271 GKQFISSPSILSTFA
+271 QFKSSPGILSKFA
-286 SLDDYDIHCAIKQWS
+286 LLDDYDIHSAIKQWS
-301 GYPDAILSSLCDS
+301 THPDVILSSLCQS
-314 LINRNLFR
+314 LLNRNLFR
-322 VIITSTPLA
+322 VIITTSPFT
-331 EDRIIEIRNS
+331 EKRTREIENRIRE
-341 INMKLNLAGND
+341 KHNLAGD
-352 YSYFMGQGEISNSA
+352 GYTYFTGQGEISNSA
-366 YDPNNDRITIVDKN
+366 YDPGNDRITIVDKTN
-380 SQRWDISGLSEQLN
+380 QRWDISGLSEQLN

-402 SKFFTYFPKWAY
+402 SKFFTWFPKWAD
-414 NIETHVK
+414 E